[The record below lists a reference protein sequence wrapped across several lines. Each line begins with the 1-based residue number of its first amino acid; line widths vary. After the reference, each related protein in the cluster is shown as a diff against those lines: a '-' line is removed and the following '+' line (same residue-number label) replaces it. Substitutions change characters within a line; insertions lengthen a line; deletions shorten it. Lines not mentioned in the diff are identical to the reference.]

1 MLFCD
6 GLRDAWEDHHHPTM
20 TLWDRQNSPSNNKI
34 GPLYSLRLLL
44 ARPRIA
50 ETDGGIMPTASAKE
64 REVGA
69 KDSFYPQDWGWAW
82 TPVTSTGVREVEF
95 AAGALTSTPVGEEE
109 KSSP

>member
-6 GLRDAWEDHHHPTM
+6 GLSEAWEDHHHPTM

-44 ARPRIA
+44 ARPRTA
-50 ETDGGIMPTASAKE
+50 VTDIGIMPAASAEE

-69 KDSFYPQDWGWAW
+69 
-82 TPVTSTGVREVEF
+82 
-95 AAGALTSTPVGEEE
+95 ALGTFPLPLWERKKNHHLSVL
-109 KSSP
+109 SDQFFR